1 MTTPTFSVAVKG
13 AIYGNPQ
20 RPANT
25 ILPDFDEANNVI
37 GTQAGQHQ
45 SKRLG
50 TQFLAKGPDGA
61 LHWYKFAQ
69 ESTFANPTLVYVGP

>member
-1 MTTPTFSVAVKG
+1 MTTPTFSVAKTG
-13 AIYGNPQ
+13 ALYGNAQ
-20 RPANT
+20 RPTNT
-25 ILPDFDEANNVI
+25 ILPDFDEANNNI
-37 GTQAGQHQ
+37 STAQGQHQ

-69 ESTFANPTLVYVGP
+69 ESTGDNPTLVYVGP

>member
-1 MTTPTFSVAVKG
+1 MTTPTFSIGKTG

-37 GTQAGQHQ
+37 STAAGQHQ

-50 TQFLAKGPDGA
+50 TQFLAKGPDGG
-61 LHWYKFAQ
+61 LHWYKFDQ
-69 ESTFANPTLVYVGP
+69 SSTADLPVLVYIGP

>member
-1 MTTPTFSVAVKG
+1 MTSPTFSVGKTG
-13 AIYGNPQ
+13 ALYGSPQ

-25 ILPDFDEANNVI
+25 ILPDTDGSGNVI
-37 GTQAGQHQ
+37 GTSAGQHQ

-61 LHWYKFAQ
+61 LHWYMFAQ
-69 ESTFANPTLVYVGP
+69 ESTAENPTLVYVGP

>member
-1 MTTPTFSVAVKG
+1 MTTPTFSVAKTG
-13 AIYGNPQ
+13 ALYGNAQ
-20 RPANT
+20 RPVNT

-37 GTQAGQHQ
+37 GTAAGQHQ

-69 ESTFANPTLVYVGP
+69 ESTADNPTLVYVGP